1 MTYRLES
8 YDVRAWRGVGRF
20 ETAPL
25 LHLATELICRGLIA
39 LYGTPLILL
48 SDEDTFPTI
57 QPAFPLL
64 EPCVGCQ
71 VCTQQPFGYGAYSGL
86 RLTIGKSL
94 HLISQI
100 GVRAGYQGSDRCQS

>member
-64 EPCVGCQ
+64 EPCVSCQ
-71 VCTQQPFGYGAYSGL
+71 VCSQRPFGYGSYL
-86 RLTIGKSL
+86 LWK
-94 HLISQI
+94 
-100 GVRAGYQGSDRCQS
+100 